1 MTTVTPRCVP
11 VYSLSLSDTQNYT
24 ERWNSTANITGDA
37 FCIPTTVFSNT
48 TESPEV
54 YDCLSAEDGGQDPWR
69 YTFAAVTDAFPYFG
83 EHGTYLAGGYVTSLG
98 RTEQTSLARAA
109 YLQRQDWLDDKTRAV
124 FIELT
129 LYNPHVNLF
138 SVVSMAVEFT
148 NLGAT
153 YKGSEVV
160 TLRLIQRDA
169 ILLLA
174 LRGVFAL
181 LVLVYALKEG
191 KALFSR
197 PLEYLSEFWSWV
209 ELLVIAVG
217 FSALGVYF
225 YTQSIIDEVAVQ
237 RAAGNSTFE
246 GYKNAVSWYQV
257 YTYLLGLLICCSTFK
272 FVRILRFN
280 SHVYALSMTL
290 RRSLKPVTQFMF
302 TAGIV
307 IMAFTQTASLIFGVK
322 LMEYKNITSSL
333 QSLLL
338 MMLGSFDFE
347 TLSYG
352 HSILGPLMFFMYQC
366 MMQFFLLSMF
376 MAIIMDV
383 YADQNQTTNTDEL
396 NFNDVI
402 KESATKTFRK
412 VRGVSQ
418 RTSRGRK
425 SETRRYEG
433 NMLSQIDRVVVEL
446 DTYGKPFQQSAKVQK
461 DAKIPAWS
469 DQIFL

>member
-1 MTTVTPRCVP
+1 MTEKDETRQDSSEKTFEGTHPNSPPEESALREQRAQSTQKRRRRKQIVEVLMFGLFVTVVMLTSYKERSPLAFYVTENVQGLILDSGDISFPEIEDIPSFWTWVTTGLIPATHVSRWYNGWSVTETMVLDDMLTHPLGP
-11 VYSLSLSDTQNYT
+11 VQLRQVRLK
-24 ERWNSTANITGDA
+24 
-37 FCIPTTVFSNT
+37 PVFPNT
-48 TESPEV
+48 TESPEF
-54 YDCLSAEDGGQDPWR
+54 YDCDDQQDPWR
-69 YTFAAVTDAFPYFG
+69 YTFASVIDAFPYFG
-83 EHGTYLAGGYVTSLG
+83 VRGTYSAGGYVTSLG

-197 PLEYLSEFWSWV
+197 PLDYLSEFWSWV

-225 YTQSIIDEVAVQ
+225 YTQSIIDEVAAQ

-246 GYKNAVSWYQV
+246 GYKSAVSWFQV

-322 LMEYKNITSSL
+322 LM
-333 QSLLL
+333 
-338 MMLGSFDFE
+338 
-347 TLSYG
+347 
-352 HSILGPLMFFMYQC
+352 
-366 MMQFFLLSMF
+366 
-376 MAIIMDV
+376 DV
-383 YADQNQTTNTDEL
+383 
-396 NFNDVI
+396 
-402 KESATKTFRK
+402 
-412 VRGVSQ
+412 
-418 RTSRGRK
+418 
-425 SETRRYEG
+425 
-433 NMLSQIDRVVVEL
+433 
-446 DTYGKPFQQSAKVQK
+446 
-461 DAKIPAWS
+461 
-469 DQIFL
+469 